1 MAVLFY
7 TYYYHYWHLYTI
19 VIFTEFWNRTSKCLI
34 FFEMNWPSGM
44 AVVFDG
50 CPFMIIGH
58 KVYHCSAGPPRHRHI
73 TGTVSS
79 KVCVCSRQT
88 LVQNVT
94 LISTP
99 NQAVLCT
106 IMILYLYSVCTILV
120 YEHMLPNSVTD
131 LYQTKQSVKSHVVE
145 EDFIRCHFW
154 TYCKHGM

>member
-1 MAVLFY
+1 
-7 TYYYHYWHLYTI
+7 

-44 AVVFDG
+44 AVVFDS

-88 LVQNVT
+88 VVQNVT

-99 NQAVLCT
+99 GEGDVSAAS
-106 IMILYLYSVCTILV
+106 SVA
-120 YEHMLPNSVTD
+120 STD
-131 LYQTKQSVKSHVVE
+131 PVDKTC
-145 EDFIRCHFW
+145 RW
-154 TYCKHGM
+154 